1 VQQIRKLL
9 HIMQL
14 QELEVQ
20 MVVVALMI
28 RTVNGQL
35 LLQLPYWHVNRATMA
50 AAAAEISSGQK
61 RLSCSWMPPDA

>member
-1 VQQIRKLL
+1 
-9 HIMQL
+9 
-14 QELEVQ
+14 

-35 LLQLPYWHVNRATMA
+35 LLRLPYWHVNRATMA

-61 RLSCSWMPPDA
+61 RLSYSWMPPDA